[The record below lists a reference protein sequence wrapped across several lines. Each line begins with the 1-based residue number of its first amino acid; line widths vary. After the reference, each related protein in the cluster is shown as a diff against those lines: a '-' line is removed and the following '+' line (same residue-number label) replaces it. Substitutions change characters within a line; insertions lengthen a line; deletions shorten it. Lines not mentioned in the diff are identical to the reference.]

1 MSDKLCKNC
10 QNWQERNAQVGICV
24 LNPRVWA
31 GSWEYPAQFAIDTC
45 SHFEATTVLAPVV
58 KGKAKSGEKL

>member
-1 MSDKLCKNC
+1 MSGDKTCGKC
-10 QNWQERNAQVGICV
+10 QHWQERNVDVGLCT

-45 SHFEATTVLAPVV
+45 SHFEATTVLAPVA
-58 KGKAKSGEKL
+58 KGKAKSAA

>member
-1 MSDKLCKNC
+1 VSDKTCGKC
-10 QNWQERNAQVGICV
+10 QHWNARNTDVGICT

-31 GSWEYPAQFAIDTC
+31 GSWEYPAQFALDTC
-45 SHFEATTVLAPVV
+45 SHFEAKTQLAPVV

>member
-1 MSDKLCKNC
+1 MDKFCKFC
-10 QNWQERNAQVGICV
+10 QHWRERNTQVGICV

-45 SHFEATTVLAPVV
+45 SHHTPATVLAPVV
-58 KGKAKSGEKL
+58 KGKAKSGA

>member
-1 MSDKLCKNC
+1 MDKLCKNC
-10 QNWQERNAQVGICV
+10 TNWSARNTDVGICT

-45 SHFEATTVLAPVV
+45 SHHTPATVLAPVV
-58 KGKAKSGEKL
+58 KGKAKSGQAL